1 MIFLLKSSI
10 FNICFNNSIKPL
22 FNIITH
28 THISKTIK
36 NTLKTHSGTKKRWSA
51 LPSGKFKRKKAG
63 KTHLNSG
70 IITIDE
76 SYIRYSIYPNS
87 GKSSTRLNRLGKTTY
102 ADGGKSGPQT
112 RHLKRL
118 LPFN

>member
-70 IITIDE
+70 
-76 SYIRYSIYPNS
+76 
-87 GKSSTRLNRLGKTTY
+87 KSSTRLNRLGKTTY